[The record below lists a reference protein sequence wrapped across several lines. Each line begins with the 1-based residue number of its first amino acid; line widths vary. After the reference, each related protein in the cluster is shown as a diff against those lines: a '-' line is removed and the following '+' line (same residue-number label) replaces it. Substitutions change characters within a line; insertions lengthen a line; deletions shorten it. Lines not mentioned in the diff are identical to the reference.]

1 MAIKDR
7 ILLFQQKEYFLYIQ
21 IEISHYQ
28 RYFIGKICILKWSY
42 IAFLNQLLYGQEKI
56 SLSPGIGCQSRAR
69 TITQRTNCLWVARY
83 SLGHSRST
91 PVVPTVPVPSI
102 HDHRFMMYSC
112 HVIQTRFKPSPL
124 NQFLNSPPIRFKPG
138 SQKALLHLIQVQFF
152 EWSCLFW
159 WPNLV
164 IQAVYT
170 STESLRGF
178 YSYLWWGDQMHSYK
192 TLNLCEK
199 RHSNFN
205 TVFKLSLKIHKD

>member
-1 MAIKDR
+1 MAIKVSAKEIFFVYSDR
-7 ILLFQQKEYFLYIQ
+7 NITLLEVLYWKDMHSEVKLCFLKSTVVWTRKDQFKPRYWLS
-21 IEISHYQ
+21 IERS
-28 RYFIGKICILKWSY
+28 
-42 IAFLNQLLYGQEKI
+42 
-56 SLSPGIGCQSRAR
+56 
-69 TITQRTNCLWVARY
+69 ITQRTNCLWAARY
-83 SLGHSRST
+83 SLGHSKST
-91 PVVPTVPVPSI
+91 PVVPTVPAPSI
-102 HDHRFMMYSC
+102 HDHRYMMYSC

-164 IQAVYT
+164 IQAGYT

-199 RHSNFN
+199 RHSNFS
-205 TVFKLSLKIHKD
+205 TVFNLSLKIHKD